1 MIRLE
6 AQSIG
11 PIARE
16 ILQETREVEVL
27 AGFEGGF
34 YLVTREG
41 AFCVASPKFG
51 EGPLNLLTPLGSGRG
66 SALAGL
72 TVETK
77 GSVRDG
83 QLFVGDELCIR
94 FGDAKPWTP
103 PPWPS
108 WDRAAVSAGL
118 TALDALAP
126 SRLPKDGVAALA
138 FTPSAPVRSPVAIA
152 ARDQIAAIDA
162 GLSVDH
168 ALGVVDETTR
178 RSAILLLGLGPGFV
192 PAADGLLGGILL
204 GLTACE
210 LDHTRD
216 ILWATLEPELP
227 ELTGEV
233 SAMQLA
239 AAADGLGAAAVH
251 DVANAVMTADGD
263 ALPGLLDAMEASGHC
278 EGWNTLGGLALA
290 WRAALRGAAA

>member
-16 ILQETREVEVL
+16 ILHETREVEVL
-27 AGFEGGF
+27 AGFDGGF
-34 YLVTREG
+34 YLVAREG

-77 GSVRDG
+77 GQVRDG
-83 QLFVGDELCIR
+83 QVFVGDELSIG
-94 FGDAKPWTP
+94 FGAAQTWTP

-108 WDRAAVSAGL
+108 WDRAAVAAGL
-118 TALDALAP
+118 AALDALAP

-138 FTPSAPVRSPVAIA
+138 FAPSAPARSPVAIA

-162 GLSVDH
+162 GLSADH
-168 ALGVVDETTR
+168 ALGVVDEATR
-178 RSAILLLGLGPGFV
+178 RSAMLLLGFGPGFV
-192 PAADGLLGGILL
+192 PAGDGLLSGILL
-204 GLTACE
+204 GLTACG

-216 ILWATLEPELP
+216 ILWGTLEPELP

-239 AAADGLGAAAVH
+239 AAADGLAGAEVH
-251 DVANAVMTADGD
+251 HVANAVMVADGG
-263 ALPGLLDAMEASGHC
+263 ALPDLLDAMEASGHG
-278 EGWNTLGGLALA
+278 EGWNTLGGIVLA